1 MWRMGFLGIISEV
14 CIIALNLVA
23 NTIGTNLKQGI
34 LVYRYTFQHFF
45 YKIHQIILKTWIY
58 HSTGD
63 CDTNHCSCRG
73 HGVGCTD
80 YCNCDLGIC
89 QNTDGSPS
97 ALINEDLDNEYIRKF
112 LVQKC
117 AFSWIHLNKKVS
129 KRIKFLKM
137 TQISSISK

>member
-1 MWRMGFLGIISEV
+1 MVHLCLISSVGVILILLFPLSMISNLANFMWRIGFLGNISEV

-34 LVYRYTFQHFF
+34 LVYRYTFQNF
-45 YKIHQIILKTWIY
+45 YNKIHQIILKTWIY

-112 LVQKC
+112 LV
-117 AFSWIHLNKKVS
+117 
-129 KRIKFLKM
+129 
-137 TQISSISK
+137 